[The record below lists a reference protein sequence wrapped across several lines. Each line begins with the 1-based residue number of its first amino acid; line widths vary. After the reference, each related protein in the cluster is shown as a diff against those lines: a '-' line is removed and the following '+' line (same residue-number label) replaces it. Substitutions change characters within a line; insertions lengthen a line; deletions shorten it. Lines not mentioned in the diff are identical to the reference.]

1 VNRRSP
7 RRRFLFAEEAAMRPA
22 LALGLCFAIG
32 CVSLPD
38 PLPAAIAEPAGDDP
52 LTLAADCLAR
62 GDEPAAAGHFER
74 YVRSHPDQLAFRV
87 HLADLYLKL
96 GRDAEAKCH
105 FERFAGDA
113 PGAAAG
119 VQSHLVHCHTKLMEI
134 AQGTD
139 DRFGEVSNRGIG
151 LLVLV
156 RHGIDDA
163 DTREEILCRAIA
175 ALREAKDE
183 RPKDARIHLH
193 LAEAHD
199 RAGHRR
205 EAEVARAAAMNLAL
219 PGDLPAREWHS
230 LR

>member
-1 VNRRSP
+1 
-7 RRRFLFAEEAAMRPA
+7 MRA
-22 LALGLCFAIG
+22 VLTLGLCGAIG

-38 PLPAAIAEPAGDDP
+38 VLPAALTEPAEDDP

-74 YVRSHPDQLAFRV
+74 YVRTHPDQLAFRV

-96 GRDAEAKCH
+96 GRDSEAKCH
-105 FERFAGDA
+105 FERFATEA

-134 AQGTD
+134 AQCTD
-139 DRFGEVSNRGIG
+139 DRYGERLNRGIG

-156 RHGIDDA
+156 RQGIDDA
-163 DTREEILCRAIA
+163 DTREEILCQAIT

-183 RPKDARIHLH
+183 RPKDARVHLH
-193 LAEAHD
+193 LAEAHE

-205 EAEVARAAAMNLAL
+205 EAEVSRTTAKNLAL
-219 PGDLPAREWHS
+219 PGDMTPRTSFTLEP
-230 LR
+230 